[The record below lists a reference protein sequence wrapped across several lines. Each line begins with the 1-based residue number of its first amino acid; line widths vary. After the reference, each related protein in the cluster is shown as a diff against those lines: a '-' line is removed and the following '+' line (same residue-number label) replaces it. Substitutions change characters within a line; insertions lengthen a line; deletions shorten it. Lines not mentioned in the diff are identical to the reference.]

1 MLRNTTP
8 RAMDMNKSSQSSQLI
23 WLVEIE
29 PPGSD
34 GFYAILPK
42 EMCRSMKRVN
52 LPAALKLLE
61 EKIKPSVIFLE
72 GQPGKAMQNAM
83 AQINEIQPTL
93 PVLVIS
99 RWQNASEMRSW
110 FTRYFVEMARATP
123 SNNERRSNAYQ
134 LSARELQI
142 VQLMVKG
149 LIKKEIAEQLSISYH
164 TVDNHERNI
173 FRKMNTHTRT
183 AVVAKTLIEKIL

>member
-1 MLRNTTP
+1 
-8 RAMDMNKSSQSSQLI
+8 MDMSKSSQSSQLI

-29 PPGSD
+29 PPGSG

-61 EKIKPSVIFLE
+61 GEIKPLCVVFLE
-72 GQPGKAMQNAM
+72 GQPGKAIQNAM
-83 AQINEIQPTL
+83 DQINALQPTL

-123 SNNERRSNAYQ
+123 SNNEGRSNAYQ

-173 FRKMNTHTRT
+173 FRKMNIHTRT
-183 AVVAKTLIEKIL
+183 AAVAKALIERIC

>member
-1 MLRNTTP
+1 MS
-8 RAMDMNKSSQSSQLI
+8 KSAQPSQLV
-23 WLVEIE
+23 WLVEID
-29 PPGSD
+29 PPGSG

-52 LPAALKLLE
+52 LPAALKLLQQE
-61 EKIKPSVIFLE
+61 IQPSVIFLE
-72 GQPGKAMQNAM
+72 GTPGKAMQNAM
-83 AQINEIQPTL
+83 AQINEIRPAL
-93 PVLVIS
+93 PVFVIS
-99 RWQNASEMRSW
+99 RWQNVSEMRSW

-123 SNNERRSNAYQ
+123 SNNEGRSNAYQ

-149 LIKKEIAEQLSISYH
+149 LIKKEIAEQLFISYH

-173 FRKMNTHTRT
+173 FRKMNSHTRT
-183 AVVAKTLIEKIL
+183 EVVAKALIEKIC